1 MASRHWSIFI
11 AVTVVM
17 FHGCFYDSNA
27 WFLFDIATADTSG
40 TVDEEH
46 QQQQEQQVRHTL

>member
-17 FHGCFYDSNA
+17 FHDCFYVSNA

>member
-1 MASRHWSIFI
+1 MASRRWSIFI
-11 AVTVVM
+11 AVAVVM
-17 FHGCFYDSNA
+17 FHDCFYVSNA

-46 QQQQEQQVRHTL
+46 QQQQQQQVRHTL

>member
-1 MASRHWSIFI
+1 MASRHWRIFI
-11 AVTVVM
+11 AVTVAM

-27 WFLFDIATADTSG
+27 WFPFHIATADTSG

-46 QQQQEQQVRHTL
+46 QQQQAQQVRHTL